1 VQVLLLPQALPTKL
15 LALLQASSHDGKT
28 ITCPL
33 ANPHKN
39 LTVRLTYMSREI
51 LQHMSDFSH
60 ADWSRAMVN
69 NSTDHGNNM
78 MVAQFVSITSLHRHF
93 PRTLNG
99 NGRQKLSMLL

>member
-1 VQVLLLPQALPTKL
+1 M
-15 LALLQASSHDGKT
+15 ALLQASSHDGKT

-51 LQHMSDFSH
+51 LQHMSDFSRV
-60 ADWSRAMVN
+60 DWLRAMVD

-78 MVAQFVSITSLHRHF
+78 MVVQYLFFTSF
-93 PRTLNG
+93 RTQLSKNLEPEMDIK
-99 NGRQKLSMLL
+99 NHQKRTA